1 MAHSQEKKW
10 LETIPE
16 EFQTLGSLVKDV
28 KSIIL
33 HTLKSL
39 EANQNPKA
47 EQNETKMHVTKNQR
61 NREHNVNKELEI
73 IKRNQT
79 DILEH
84 KGVTDASWA
93 ELYPPPIHMLKPCHP
108 QYPRMWPYRDI
119 RTLKSN

>member
-93 ELYPPPIHMLKPCHP
+93 ELYPPHSYVEALSSPVP
-108 QYPRMWPYRDI
+108 QNVTISGHKDF
-119 RTLKSN
+119 KK